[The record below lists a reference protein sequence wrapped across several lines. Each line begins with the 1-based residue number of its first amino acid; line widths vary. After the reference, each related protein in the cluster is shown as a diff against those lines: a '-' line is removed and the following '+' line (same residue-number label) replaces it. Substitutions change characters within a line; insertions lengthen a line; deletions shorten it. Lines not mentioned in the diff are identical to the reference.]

1 MQVWE
6 LGESARM
13 SFKQYLTIA
22 SLKKLWIYL
31 DGEQEISEA
40 FRVFDLDCTGLITT
54 DELRH
59 VIASFGEE
67 LTVEEDDEII
77 READADGKIDYEEF
91 VKNMM

>member
-22 SLKKLWIYL
+22 CLKKLWIYL
-31 DGEQEISEA
+31 DGEQEFSEE

-54 DELRH
+54 DEFQH
-59 VIASFGEE
+59 VVASFGEQ
-67 LTVEEDDEII
+67 LTVEEVDEII
-77 READADGKIDYEEF
+77 READADGKINYEEF
-91 VKNMM
+91 YN